1 MKATLLS
8 LFLILSLTS
17 VFAHNATQNEVF
29 PELKGPLIEVNADE
43 KITIRMIPHS
53 HDDIGWLKT
62 IDQYYI
68 NSEKSIT
75 IQGVQYILDS
85 VFPVLNMDPKKK
97 FMYVEM
103 GFFQRWWE
111 EQEKDMQDLVKK
123 LLKNGQIEFVNG
135 GYCMNDE
142 ATVYYEDTIDQMT
155 MGHQF
160 LLETFGIT
168 PQTGWHIDPFG
179 HANAQAALFA
189 QMGFKSFFFSRIDYQ
204 DKDKRLKENSM
215 EMVWIPETSQGI
227 ENAMF
232 THVNYYHYSHPDGF
246 NFDIIGSDQPIQD
259 NPKYSGYDVPKRADA
274 FVAWFRTMR
283 QSYLSTDLC
292 HTAGEDFHFMAA
304 HIDFKNYD
312 KLFKY
317 IRNSP
322 NYKVEVQYNTPIEY
336 INAIYPQNKKYPVKT
351 DDFFPYAD
359 GTDAYWTGYF
369 TSRTSY
375 KGYVRKSGKFLQA
388 VRRLAS
394 QTLWEKSSTFVSN
407 NFAQIDKALLVLED
421 AMAMAQHH
429 DAVTGTARH
438 LVTEDYK
445 FHLARGTN
453 NVTQVI
459 LWVLYEIYNVIRN
472 SLLLITGKRST
483 RT

>member
-8 LFLILSLTS
+8 LFLILSITS
-17 VFAHNATQNEVF
+17 TFAHNLSNVCSVETF
-29 PELKGPLIEVNADE
+29 PALKGPLIQINADE

-68 NSEKSIT
+68 DSEKDIT
-75 IQGVQYILDS
+75 IQGVQYIFDS
-85 VFPVLNMDPKKK
+85 VFPVLNMDSKKR

-111 EQEKDMQDLVKK
+111 EQEKDMQDMVRKII
-123 LLKNGQIEFVNG
+123 KNGQFEFVNG

-142 ATVYYEDTIDQMT
+142 ATVYYEDSIDQMT
-155 MGHQF
+155 IGHQF
-160 LLETFGIT
+160 ILENFNIIPTV
-168 PQTGWHIDPFG
+168 GWHIDPFG
-179 HANAQAALFA
+179 HASAQAALFA
-189 QMGFKSFFFSRIDYQ
+189 QMGFKAFFFARIDYQ
-204 DKDKRLKENSM
+204 DKQKRLKDKSM
-215 EMVWIPETSQGI
+215 EMMWIPDTSQGL

-246 NFDIIGSDQPIQD
+246 NFDIIGRDQPIQD
-259 NPKYSGYDVPKRADA
+259 NPKYGGYDVPKRSDA
-274 FVAWFRTMR
+274 FLAWFRQMR
-283 QSYLSTDLC
+283 QSYLTTDLF

-317 IRNSP
+317 IRNTPS
-322 NYKVEVQYNTPIEY
+322 YKADVVYNTPAEY
-336 INAIYPQNKKYPVKT
+336 LSAIYSQNKKYPVKE

-359 GTDAYWTGYF
+359 SSDSYWTGYF

-375 KGYVRKSGKFLQA
+375 KGFVRKGGRFLQA
-388 VRRLAS
+388 VRRLAT
-394 QTLWEKSSTFVSN
+394 QTAWEKSSSFFSN
-407 NFAQIDKALLVLED
+407 NFGQIDKALYVLED
-421 AMAMAQHH
+421 AMAMGQHH
-429 DAVTGTARH
+429 DAVTGTAKH
-438 LVTEDYK
+438 AVTEDYK
-445 FHLARGTN
+445 FQLTRGIN

-459 LWVLYEIYNVIRN
+459 FV
-472 SLLLITGKRST
+472 
-483 RT
+483 